1 MDKIVIIDAKR
12 TAIGKL
18 NGTLSSLTAEQ
29 LGTSVTSALLKSTA
43 IQPDQIDHVIFGNAI
58 QAGNG
63 QNIARQIE
71 LNSGIPEN
79 KTAYTVNQVCGSGL
93 QAIHQA
99 YTSLLLGETTTV
111 IAGGT
116 ESMSNVP
123 YLNMSQRKA
132 TKFGPVTLYDGLQRD
147 GLTDSS
153 TDQPMGMTAE
163 NVADEYHVSRH
174 EQDLFALRSHQ
185 RAAAAIKQNYFA
197 DEIIPLTIPQP
208 KSKAPLTITT
218 DESVRF
224 DTNMEKLANLRPAF
238 KADGTVTAG
247 NSAPLNDGAS
257 ALLLTTANHAD
268 SLDVKPVAEILGYA
282 ECGIDPN
289 VMGYAPYLAINKLLQ
304 KLEMTTDDIDLF
316 EVNEAF
322 ASQSVAVIRDLD
334 ISLEKVNINGGAI
347 ALGHP
352 LGDSGAR
359 IVTTLIHNLKRTHQE
374 FGIAALCMGGGMG
387 SALAVKLI

>member
-1 MDKIVIIDAKR
+1 
-12 TAIGKL
+12 
-18 NGTLSSLTAEQ
+18 
-29 LGTSVTSALLKSTA
+29 
-43 IQPDQIDHVIFGNAI
+43 
-58 QAGNG
+58 
-63 QNIARQIE
+63 
-71 LNSGIPEN
+71 
-79 KTAYTVNQVCGSGL
+79 
-93 QAIHQA
+93 
-99 YTSLLLGETTTV
+99 
-111 IAGGT
+111 
-116 ESMSNVP
+116 
-123 YLNMSQRKA
+123 
-132 TKFGPVTLYDGLQRD
+132 
-147 GLTDSS
+147 
-153 TDQPMGMTAE
+153 
-163 NVADEYHVSRH
+163 
-174 EQDLFALRSHQ
+174 
-185 RAAAAIKQNYFA
+185 
-197 DEIIPLTIPQP
+197 
-208 KSKAPLTITT
+208 
-218 DESVRF
+218 
-224 DTNMEKLANLRPAF
+224 MEKLANLRPAF

>member
-1 MDKIVIIDAKR
+1 LDKIVIIDAKR

-43 IQPDQIDHVIFGNAI
+43 IRPDQIDHVIFGNAI

-185 RAAAAIKQNYFA
+185 RAAAAMKQNYFA

-247 NSAPLNDGAS
+247 NSAPLSDGAS
-257 ALLLTTANHAD
+257 ALLLTTATHAD

-304 KLEMTTDDIDLF
+304 KLEMATDDIDLF
-316 EVNEAF
+316 EINEAF

>member
-116 ESMSNVP
+116 DSMSNVP

>member
-1 MDKIVIIDAKR
+1 LDKIVIIDAKR

>member
-116 ESMSNVP
+116 ESISNVP

-153 TDQPMGMTAE
+153 TDQPIGMTAE

>member
-304 KLEMTTDDIDLF
+304 KLEMTTDDIDSF
-316 EVNEAF
+316 
-322 ASQSVAVIRDLD
+322 
-334 ISLEKVNINGGAI
+334 
-347 ALGHP
+347 
-352 LGDSGAR
+352 
-359 IVTTLIHNLKRTHQE
+359 
-374 FGIAALCMGGGMG
+374 
-387 SALAVKLI
+387 

>member
-43 IQPDQIDHVIFGNAI
+43 IRPDQIDHVIFGNAI

-185 RAAAAIKQNYFA
+185 RAAAAMKQNYFA

-247 NSAPLNDGAS
+247 NSAPLSDGAS
-257 ALLLTTANHAD
+257 ALLLTTATHAD

-304 KLEMTTDDIDLF
+304 KLEMATDDIDLF
-316 EVNEAF
+316 EINEAF

>member
-282 ECGIDPN
+282 ECGIDPS

>member
-304 KLEMTTDDIDLF
+304 KLEMATDDIDLF
-316 EVNEAF
+316 EINEAF